1 MEEYN
6 MYLIDKL
13 TNKKFCILS
22 DDENDILIWI
32 RIITMTYNDIIR
44 FSDKKRIYHKEL
56 LQKILLKSD
65 ISDLDDTIY
74 MEFLPNEML
83 CVNISN
89 VYIEEKGT
97 QTRAI
102 MVDFY
107 KDKI

>member
-1 MEEYN
+1 

-13 TNKKFCILS
+13 TNKKFFILPE
-22 DDENDILIWI
+22 DENYILEEIQ
-32 RIITMTYNDIIR
+32 IITMVYNDKIK
-44 FSDKKRIYHKEL
+44 FCDEKRIYHKEL
-56 LQKILLKSD
+56 LQTILWKLDLSE
-65 ISDLDDTIY
+65 LDDTIY

-83 CVNISN
+83 CADIRN
-89 VYIEEKGT
+89 VYIEEKGI